1 MKKLF
6 ILLCSVILS
15 IPIFAQDLVYTVAA
29 ANGTNSTYA
38 GSCVI
43 TVNNVNWTVQGNT
56 NMSGTYAI
64 TGWGIGGK
72 SLSKAQRTISCKS
85 LPYKFDSIS
94 VTHKVNNGI
103 TVDSFYVILD
113 SDTIFATQEQI
124 TLMQDSNAVVK
135 FKVNQVYSNPSVSFV
150 YVITNNLSKN
160 KRIEFSKAEFYN
172 TNKIDTAIQNAE
184 ETVKIIKTIEN
195 NQVVIIRDGIRYTVT
210 GTKIR

>member
-38 GSCVI
+38 GSCTI
-43 TVNNVNWTVQGNT
+43 TVNNVEWSVQGNT
-56 NMSGTYAI
+56 NMSGTYPI

-72 SLSKAQRTISCKS
+72 SLSKVQRTISCKS

-103 TVDSFYVILD
+103 TVDSFYVILN

-124 TLMQDSNAVVK
+124 ALMQDSNAVVNFK
-135 FKVNQVYSNPSVSFV
+135 FDQVYNPSVSFV
-150 YVITNNLSKN
+150 YVVTNSNKSN
-160 KRIEFSKAEFYN
+160 KRIEFSKAVFYN
-172 TNKIDTAIQNAE
+172 TNKIATAIQNAE

-195 NQVVIIRDGIRYTVT
+195 NQVVIIKDGIRYTVT